1 MKKTTQS
8 LMTAAMFAAAA
19 ASSFRAA
26 AAEEGLMNRTTTQ
39 NAPLYG
45 PPPVELALGD
55 MNEDKQL
62 DARDLSVLKKMIMD
76 SRGQIT
82 LDELGDPDGNG
93 MVQIWSWGSSP
104 ITSSIYVGDVNQD
117 LNIDKKDVEALV
129 RMLTGKPEEN
139 EEEETD
145 PIVTTTTTVMESEMT
160 QTSYGPPPAWK

>member
-8 LMTAAMFAAAA
+8 LMTAAMFSAAAV
-19 ASSFRAA
+19 SSFSAA
-26 AAEEGLMNRTTTQ
+26 AAEEHLMYRTTTQ

-45 PPPVELALGD
+45 PPPVSLALGD
-55 MNEDKQL
+55 MNEDQQL
-62 DARDLSVLKKMIMD
+62 DARDLSVLKKMIID

-82 LDELGDPDGNG
+82 LDEAGDPDGDG
-93 MVQIWSWGSSP
+93 IVHIWSWGDSS
-104 ITSSIYVGDVNQD
+104 IRSSIYVGDLNQD
-117 LNIDKKDVEALV
+117 LKIDKKDVEALV
-129 RMLTGKPEEN
+129 RQLTGKPEKK